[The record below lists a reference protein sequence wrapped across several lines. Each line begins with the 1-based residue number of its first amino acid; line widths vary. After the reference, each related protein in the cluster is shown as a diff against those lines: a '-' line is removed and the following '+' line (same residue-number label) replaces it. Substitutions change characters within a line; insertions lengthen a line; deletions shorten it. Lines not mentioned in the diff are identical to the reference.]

1 MSDITLTSTE
11 IGAAGQLSLSPE
23 EHKREQRRYLLR
35 RTATAYLFLVP
46 AAVFFIAFLVIP
58 IGFLFFYTFHNGGII
73 SPRVYVGLDNWRN
86 VFRDDLVITS
96 IKNTLVYCLMAIP
109 SVFVISMFLALVLQ
123 QATRGGSV
131 FRSVFYLPTLTPY
144 VVAALIWQFVVH
156 RDFGI
161 LNMTLVKLGRDPV
174 NWIGDPDMALK
185 SITMLEVW
193 RGVGFWTLLF
203 LAALIGLPKELYQA
217 AAIDGAN
224 AWQRFRHL
232 TIPLLRPTIFFA
244 VVMATI
250 WNLQLFDSVSI
261 MTNGGPQ
268 NSTATVVWYIQQTT
282 FAYTDKVGFGAA
294 LSFTLLMLILVLA
307 LIEIRL
313 LRKR

>member
-1 MSDITLTSTE
+1 MQEQAVTQTTRPRAL
-11 IGAAGQLSLSPE
+11 ALSEE
-23 EHKREQRRYLLR
+23 EHQRLQRRYQR
-35 RTATAYLFLVP
+35 RRSLTAYLFLLP
-46 AAVFFIAFLVIP
+46 GAIFFFAFLVIP
-58 IGFLFFYTFHNGGII
+58 ILLLFFYTFNNGGII
-73 SPRVYVGLDNWRN
+73 SEREWVGLANWRN
-86 VFRDDLVITS
+86 VLRDDLVITA
-96 IKNTLVYCLMAIP
+96 IKNTVVYCLMAIP
-109 SVFVISMFLALVLQ
+109 AVFVISMVLALVLQ
-123 QATRGGSV
+123 QAARGGSA
-131 FRSVFYLPTLTPY
+131 FRSLLYIPTLAPY
-144 VVAALIWQFVVH
+144 VVAALLWQFVVH

-161 LNMTLVKLGRDPV
+161 LNMILVEFGQEPRNWLGS
-174 NWIGDPDMALK
+174 PDLALR

-203 LAALIGLPKELYQA
+203 LAGLIGLPKELYQA

-224 AWQRFRHL
+224 AWQRFRYL
-232 TIPLLRPTIFFA
+232 TIPLMRPTFFFA

-261 MTNGGPQ
+261 LTNGGPQ
-268 NSTATVVWYIQQTT
+268 NSTVTVVWYIQQTT

-294 LSFTLLMLILVLA
+294 LSFMLLLLILFLA

>member
-1 MSDITLTSTE
+1 MVTE
-11 IGAAGQLSLSPE
+11 FGAIAALSLSE
-23 EHKREQRRYLLR
+23 DEHRRQRRRYRAR
-35 RTATAYLFLVP
+35 RALTAYLFLLP
-46 AAVFFIAFLVIP
+46 ATVFFVAFLVVPIAFLV
-58 IGFLFFYTFHNGGII
+58 FYTFHNGGII

-86 VFRDDLVITS
+86 VFRDDLVITA
-96 IKNTLVYCLMAIP
+96 IRNTVYYCLMAIP

-123 QATRGGSV
+123 QVSRGGSV
-131 FRSVFYLPTLTPY
+131 FRSLFYLPTLTPY

-161 LNMTLVKLGRDPV
+161 LNMILVNLGQEPK
-174 NWIGDPDMALK
+174 NWIGDPDLALK

-217 AAIDGAN
+217 ATIDGAN
-224 AWQRFRHL
+224 AWQRFRYL

-268 NSTATVVWYIQQTT
+268 NSTVTVVWYIQQTT

-294 LSFTLLMLILVLA
+294 LSCTLLLLILVLA

>member
-1 MSDITLTSTE
+1 MTQAQSAEQIERTRPL
-11 IGAAGQLSLSPE
+11 ALSRE
-23 EHKREQRRYLLR
+23 EHRRLRRRYRAR
-35 RTATAYLFLVP
+35 RSLTAYLFLLPSAIFV
-46 AAVFFIAFLVIP
+46 IAFLLIP
-58 IGFLFFYTFHNGGII
+58 IVFLFFYTFHNGGIV
-73 SPRVYVGLDNWRN
+73 SEREYVGLSNWKN
-86 VFRDDLVITS
+86 VWRDDLVITS
-96 IKNTLVYCLMAIP
+96 IKNTIIYCLMAIP
-109 SVFVISMFLALVLQ
+109 AVFVISMVLALLLQ
-123 QATRGGSV
+123 RASRGGSA
-131 FRSVFYLPTLTPY
+131 FRSLYYLPTLTPY

-161 LNMTLVKLGRDPV
+161 LNMILIELGQEPR

-217 AAIDGAN
+217 ATIDGAN
-224 AWQRFRHL
+224 AWQRFIHL
-232 TIPLLRPTIFFA
+232 TLPLMRPTIFFA

-261 MTNGGPQ
+261 LTNGGPQ
-268 NSTATVVWYIQQTT
+268 NATATVVWYIQQTT

-294 LSFTLLMLILVLA
+294 LSFTLLLLILALA

>member
-1 MSDITLTSTE
+1 M
-11 IGAAGQLSLSPE
+11 
-23 EHKREQRRYLLR
+23 
-35 RTATAYLFLVP
+35 TAYMFLLP
-46 AAVFFIAFLVIP
+46 GAVFFISFLLIP
-58 IGFLFFYTFHNGGII
+58 IGLLLFYTFNNGGII
-73 SPRVYVGLDNWRN
+73 SEREFVGFDNWLN
-86 VFRDDLVITS
+86 VFRDDLVITA
-96 IKNTLVYCLMAIP
+96 IKNTLIYCLMAIP
-109 SVFVISMFLALVLQ
+109 AVFVISMILALLLQ
-123 QATRGGSV
+123 QAAHGGSV
-131 FRSVFYLPTLTPY
+131 FRSLFYLPTLTPY

-161 LNMTLVKLGRDPV
+161 LNMILVELGQEPK
-174 NWIGDPDMALK
+174 NWIGDPDLALR

-203 LAALIGLPKELYQA
+203 LAALIGLPTELFQA
-217 AAIDGAN
+217 AKIDGAN

-232 TIPLLRPTIFFA
+232 TLPLMRPTMFFA

-261 MTNGGPQ
+261 LTNGGPQ
-268 NSTATVVWYIQQTT
+268 NSTVTVVWYIQQTT

-294 LSFTLLMLILVLA
+294 LSFTLLVLILVLA

-313 LRKR
+313 LRKQ

>member
-1 MSDITLTSTE
+1 MMQ
-11 IGAAGQLSLSPE
+11 GQPTAQIREARNLSLSPE
-23 EHKREQRRYLLR
+23 EHRRLQRRYRAR
-35 RTATAYLFLVP
+35 RSLTAYLFLLP
-46 AAVFFIAFLVIP
+46 GAFFFIAFLVVP
-58 IGFLFFYTFHNGGII
+58 IIFLFFYTFHNGGII
-73 SPRVYVGLDNWRN
+73 SEREYVGLSNWRN
-86 VFRDDLVITS
+86 VWRDDLVITA
-96 IKNTLVYCLMAIP
+96 IKNTIIYCLMAIP
-109 SVFVISMFLALVLQ
+109 SVFVISMVLALFLQ
-123 QATRGGSV
+123 RASRGGSA
-131 FRSVFYLPTLTPY
+131 FRSLYYLPTLTPY

-161 LNMTLVKLGRDPV
+161 LNMILIELGQEPR
-174 NWIGDPDMALK
+174 NWIGDPDLALK

-217 AAIDGAN
+217 ATIDGAN
-224 AWQRFRHL
+224 AWQRFIHL
-232 TIPLLRPTIFFA
+232 TLPLMRPTIFFA

-261 MTNGGPQ
+261 LTNGGPQ
-268 NSTATVVWYIQQTT
+268 NATVTVVWYIQQTT

-294 LSFTLLMLILVLA
+294 LSFTLLLLILALA
-307 LIEIRL
+307 LVEIRL

>member
-1 MSDITLTSTE
+1 M
-11 IGAAGQLSLSPE
+11 A
-23 EHKREQRRYLLR
+23 
-35 RTATAYLFLVP
+35 AYLFLLP
-46 AAVFFIAFLVIP
+46 GTIFFVAFLVIP
-58 IGFLFFYTFHNGGII
+58 IILLFFYTFNNGGII
-73 SPRVYVGLDNWRN
+73 SPRVWVGLSNWRN
-86 VFRDDLVITS
+86 VLRDDLVITA
-96 IKNTLVYCLMAIP
+96 IKNTLLYCLMAIP
-109 SVFVISMFLALVLQ
+109 AVFVISMVLALVLQ
-123 QATRGGSV
+123 QAARGGSA
-131 FRSVFYLPTLTPY
+131 FRSIYYLPTLTPY

-161 LNMTLVKLGRDPV
+161 LNMILIEFGQEPR
-174 NWIGDPDMALK
+174 NWIGSPDLALK

-203 LAALIGLPKELYQA
+203 LAALIGLPGELYQA
-217 AAIDGAN
+217 AMIDGAN
-224 AWQRFRHL
+224 AWQRFRYL
-232 TIPLLRPTIFFA
+232 TLPLMRPTIFFA

-261 MTNGGPQ
+261 LTNGGPQ
-268 NSTATVVWYIQQTT
+268 NSTVTIVWYIQQTT

-294 LSFTLLMLILVLA
+294 LSFMLLMLILVLA

>member
-1 MSDITLTSTE
+1 M
-11 IGAAGQLSLSPE
+11 ALSEE
-23 EHKREQRRYLLR
+23 EHRKLRRRYQGR
-35 RTATAYLFLVP
+35 RSLTAYFFLLP
-46 AAVFFIAFLVIP
+46 AAIFFIAFLVIP
-58 IGFLFFYTFHNGGII
+58 ICFLFFYTFHNGGII
-73 SPRVYVGLDNWRN
+73 SERVYVGLDNWRN
-86 VFRDDLVITS
+86 VFRDDIVITA
-96 IKNTLVYCLMAIP
+96 IKNTIVYCLMAIP
-109 SVFVISMFLALVLQ
+109 SVFVISMILALLLQ
-123 QATRGGSV
+123 QISTGGSV
-131 FRSVFYLPTLTPY
+131 FRSLYYLPTLTPY

-161 LNMTLVKLGRDPV
+161 LNMILVELGRPPK
-174 NWIGDPDMALK
+174 NWIGDPDLALK

-217 AAIDGAN
+217 ARIDGSN

-232 TIPLLRPTIFFA
+232 TLPLMRPTIFFA

-261 MTNGGPQ
+261 LTNGGPQ
-268 NSTATVVWYIQQTT
+268 NATVTVVWYIQQTT

-294 LSFTLLMLILVLA
+294 LSFTLLVLILVLA

>member
-1 MSDITLTSTE
+1 MIQ
-11 IGAAGQLSLSPE
+11 GQPTVRTGEKRPLALSPD
-23 EHKREQRRYLLR
+23 EHRRQQRRYGAR
-35 RTATAYLFLVP
+35 RSLTAYGFLLP
-46 AAVFFIAFLVIP
+46 GAIFFVAFLLIP
-58 IGFLFFYTFHNGGII
+58 IIFLFFYTFHNGGII
-73 SPRVYVGLDNWRN
+73 SPRVYVGLSNWRN
-86 VFRDDLVITS
+86 VWRDDLVVTS
-96 IKNTLVYCLMAIP
+96 IKNTGIYCLMAIP
-109 SVFVISMFLALVLQ
+109 AVFVISMVLALCLQ
-123 QATRGGSV
+123 SAARGGTA
-131 FRSVFYLPTLTPY
+131 FRSLYYLPTLTPY

-161 LNMTLVKLGRDPV
+161 LNMILMELGQEPR
-174 NWIGDPDMALK
+174 NWIGDPDLALK

-203 LAALIGLPKELYQA
+203 LAALIALPRELYQA
-217 AAIDGAN
+217 ATIDGAN

-232 TIPLLRPTIFFA
+232 TLPLMRPTIFFA

-261 MTNGGPQ
+261 LTNGGPQ
-268 NSTATVVWYIQQTT
+268 NATATVVWYIQQTT

-294 LSFTLLMLILVLA
+294 LSFTLLMLILALA
-307 LIEIRL
+307 LVEIRL

>member
-1 MSDITLTSTE
+1 MTDSAIRPL
-11 IGAAGQLSLSPE
+11 ALSAE
-23 EHKREQRRYLLR
+23 EHRRLRRRYQGR
-35 RTATAYLFLVP
+35 RSLTAYLFLLP
-46 AAVFFIAFLVIP
+46 AAFFFITFLVIP
-58 IGFLFFYTFHNGGII
+58 ICFLFFLTFHNGGII
-73 SPRVYVGLDNWRN
+73 SPRVYVGLSNWEN
-86 VFRDDLVITS
+86 VFRDDIVITA
-96 IKNTLVYCLMAIP
+96 IKNTLIYCLMAIP
-109 SVFVISMFLALVLQ
+109 AVFVISMILALLLQ
-123 QATRGGSV
+123 QASHGGSA
-131 FRSVFYLPTLTPY
+131 FRSLYYLPTLTPY

-161 LNMTLVKLGRDPV
+161 LNMILVELGRPPK
-174 NWIGDPDMALK
+174 NWIGDPDLALR

-203 LAALIGLPKELYQA
+203 LAALIGLPRELYQA
-217 AAIDGAN
+217 ARIDGAN

-232 TIPLLRPTIFFA
+232 TLPLMRPTIFFA

-261 MTNGGPQ
+261 LTNGGPQ
-268 NSTATVVWYIQQTT
+268 NATVTVVWYIQQTT
-282 FAYTDKVGFGAA
+282 FAYTDKVGFGAS
-294 LSFTLLMLILVLA
+294 LSFTLLVLILVLA